1 MRPRL
6 DDELIY
12 KAALP
17 FFAKY
22 GYKKTTLEDIAS
34 ALDMSNTNLYSYARS
49 KRDLYQCCVDY
60 AIDQWQEFV
69 RQQTRD
75 IEDPKEKLVTT
86 WRSAVGYIIG
96 NEEMMALLK
105 NDPTIFP
112 MFPNVDPI
120 EEYNDWSVQYVKEI
134 LEEGI
139 EKGVF
144 RATINVTSPP
154 PCSLAGTSTSSS
166 VPSKWRSWT
175 RPSSRR
181 PCPPSASSSSTA
193 CWSFPRKV
201 CKSPQQIRKTASQD
215 ARRSL
220 FVCIAFYGA
229 FYRMYSRYRPTFG
242 MRSRSQHSSR
252 LRQNGTIIAT
262 RYVRNAEVV
271 YQYMTRTQ
279 TRVIGK
285 CVRYI
290 AKL

>member
-144 RATINVTSPP
+144 RATINVDIAATM
-154 PCSLAGTSTSSS
+154 LFGWYKYLIVSS
-166 VPSKWRSWT
+166 VEMEELDET
-175 RPSSRR
+175 FIEETL
-181 PCPPSASSSSTA
+181 STLG
-193 CWSFPRKV
+193 
-201 CKSPQQIRKTASQD
+201 II
-215 ARRSL
+215 L
-220 FVCIAFYGA
+220 FDG
-229 FYRMYSRYRPTFG
+229 
-242 MRSRSQHSSR
+242 
-252 LRQNGTIIAT
+252 LL
-262 RYVRNAEVV
+262 VV
-271 YQYMTRTQ
+271 PEEG
-279 TRVIGK
+279 V
-285 CVRYI
+285 
-290 AKL
+290 

>member
-134 LEEGI
+134 REEDNAKGVLRATLNADIGATMLSGWYKYLIVTSVEMEELDETLIEETLSTLGIIRFDGLLVVPEEG
-139 EKGVF
+139 V
-144 RATINVTSPP
+144 
-154 PCSLAGTSTSSS
+154 
-166 VPSKWRSWT
+166 
-175 RPSSRR
+175 
-181 PCPPSASSSSTA
+181 
-193 CWSFPRKV
+193 
-201 CKSPQQIRKTASQD
+201 
-215 ARRSL
+215 
-220 FVCIAFYGA
+220 
-229 FYRMYSRYRPTFG
+229 
-242 MRSRSQHSSR
+242 
-252 LRQNGTIIAT
+252 
-262 RYVRNAEVV
+262 
-271 YQYMTRTQ
+271 
-279 TRVIGK
+279 
-285 CVRYI
+285 
-290 AKL
+290 

>member
-139 EKGVF
+139 EKGAF
-144 RATINVTSPP
+144 RATINVDIAATM
-154 PCSLAGTSTSSS
+154 LFGWYKYLIVSS
-166 VPSKWRSWT
+166 VEMEELDET
-175 RPSSRR
+175 LIEETM
-181 PCPPSASSSSTA
+181 STLG
-193 CWSFPRKV
+193 
-201 CKSPQQIRKTASQD
+201 II
-215 ARRSL
+215 L
-220 FVCIAFYGA
+220 FDGLLIVPEEG
-229 FYRMYSRYRPTFG
+229 
-242 MRSRSQHSSR
+242 
-252 LRQNGTIIAT
+252 
-262 RYVRNAEVV
+262 V
-271 YQYMTRTQ
+271 
-279 TRVIGK
+279 
-285 CVRYI
+285 
-290 AKL
+290 

>member
-22 GYKKTTLEDIAS
+22 GYKKTTLEDIAT

-69 RQQTRD
+69 RRQTRD

-86 WRSAVGYIIG
+86 WRSAVGYIIN

-144 RATINVTSPP
+144 RATINVDIAATM
-154 PCSLAGTSTSSS
+154 LFGWYKYLIVSS
-166 VPSKWRSWT
+166 VEMEELDET
-175 RPSSRR
+175 LIEETL
-181 PCPPSASSSSTA
+181 STLG
-193 CWSFPRKV
+193 
-201 CKSPQQIRKTASQD
+201 II
-215 ARRSL
+215 L
-220 FVCIAFYGA
+220 FDG
-229 FYRMYSRYRPTFG
+229 
-242 MRSRSQHSSR
+242 
-252 LRQNGTIIAT
+252 LL
-262 RYVRNAEVV
+262 VV
-271 YQYMTRTQ
+271 PEEG
-279 TRVIGK
+279 V
-285 CVRYI
+285 
-290 AKL
+290 

>member
-22 GYKKTTLEDIAS
+22 GYKKTTLADIAS

-144 RATINVTSPP
+144 RATINVDIAATM
-154 PCSLAGTSTSSS
+154 LFGWYKYLIVSS
-166 VPSKWRSWT
+166 VEMEELDEDLINET
-175 RPSSRR
+175 M
-181 PCPPSASSSSTA
+181 STLG
-193 CWSFPRKV
+193 
-201 CKSPQQIRKTASQD
+201 II
-215 ARRSL
+215 L
-220 FVCIAFYGA
+220 FDG
-229 FYRMYSRYRPTFG
+229 
-242 MRSRSQHSSR
+242 
-252 LRQNGTIIAT
+252 LL
-262 RYVRNAEVV
+262 VV
-271 YQYMTRTQ
+271 PEEG
-279 TRVIGK
+279 V
-285 CVRYI
+285 
-290 AKL
+290 

>member
-144 RATINVTSPP
+144 RATINVDIAATM
-154 PCSLAGTSTSSS
+154 LFGWYKYLIVSS
-166 VPSKWRSWT
+166 VEMEALDET
-175 RPSSRR
+175 LIEETL
-181 PCPPSASSSSTA
+181 STLG
-193 CWSFPRKV
+193 
-201 CKSPQQIRKTASQD
+201 II
-215 ARRSL
+215 L
-220 FVCIAFYGA
+220 FDG
-229 FYRMYSRYRPTFG
+229 
-242 MRSRSQHSSR
+242 
-252 LRQNGTIIAT
+252 LL
-262 RYVRNAEVV
+262 VV
-271 YQYMTRTQ
+271 PEEG
-279 TRVIGK
+279 V
-285 CVRYI
+285 
-290 AKL
+290 

>member
-1 MRPRL
+1 MRPKL
-6 DDELIY
+6 DEELIL

-22 GYKKTTLEDIAS
+22 GYKKTTLEDVAQ
-34 ALDMSNTNLYSYARS
+34 ALDMSNTNLYSYFRS

-75 IEDPKEKLVTT
+75 IEDPKEKLVTP

-144 RATINVTSPP
+144 RATINVDIAATM
-154 PCSLAGTSTSSS
+154 LFGWYKYLIVSS
-166 VPSKWRSWT
+166 VEMEELDET
-175 RPSSRR
+175 LIEETL
-181 PCPPSASSSSTA
+181 STLG
-193 CWSFPRKV
+193 
-201 CKSPQQIRKTASQD
+201 II
-215 ARRSL
+215 L
-220 FVCIAFYGA
+220 FDG
-229 FYRMYSRYRPTFG
+229 
-242 MRSRSQHSSR
+242 
-252 LRQNGTIIAT
+252 LL
-262 RYVRNAEVV
+262 VV
-271 YQYMTRTQ
+271 PEEG
-279 TRVIGK
+279 V
-285 CVRYI
+285 
-290 AKL
+290 

>member
-144 RATINVTSPP
+144 RATINVDIAATM
-154 PCSLAGTSTSSS
+154 LFGWYKYLIVSS
-166 VPSKWRSWT
+166 VEMEELDET
-175 RPSSRR
+175 LIEETL
-181 PCPPSASSSSTA
+181 STLG
-193 CWSFPRKV
+193 
-201 CKSPQQIRKTASQD
+201 II
-215 ARRSL
+215 L
-220 FVCIAFYGA
+220 FDG
-229 FYRMYSRYRPTFG
+229 
-242 MRSRSQHSSR
+242 
-252 LRQNGTIIAT
+252 LL
-262 RYVRNAEVV
+262 VV
-271 YQYMTRTQ
+271 PEEG
-279 TRVIGK
+279 V
-285 CVRYI
+285 
-290 AKL
+290 

>member
-17 FFAKY
+17 YFAKY

-60 AIDQWQEFV
+60 AIDQWQEYV
-69 RQQTRD
+69 RRQTRD

-86 WRSAVGYIIG
+86 WRSAVGYIIN

-120 EEYNDWSVQYVKEI
+120 EEYNDWAVQYVREI

-144 RATINVTSPP
+144 RANINIDIAATMLFGWYKYLIVSAVEMEELDSALIAETI
-154 PCSLAGTSTSSS
+154 STLSTILFDGLLV
-166 VPSKWRSWT
+166 VPEEG
-175 RPSSRR
+175 
-181 PCPPSASSSSTA
+181 
-193 CWSFPRKV
+193 V
-201 CKSPQQIRKTASQD
+201 
-215 ARRSL
+215 
-220 FVCIAFYGA
+220 
-229 FYRMYSRYRPTFG
+229 
-242 MRSRSQHSSR
+242 
-252 LRQNGTIIAT
+252 
-262 RYVRNAEVV
+262 
-271 YQYMTRTQ
+271 
-279 TRVIGK
+279 
-285 CVRYI
+285 
-290 AKL
+290 

>member
-144 RATINVTSPP
+144 RATINVDIAATM
-154 PCSLAGTSTSSS
+154 LFGWYKYLIVSS
-166 VPSKWRSWT
+166 VEMEELDET
-175 RPSSRR
+175 LIEETM
-181 PCPPSASSSSTA
+181 STL
-193 CWSFPRKV
+193 S
-201 CKSPQQIRKTASQD
+201 II
-215 ARRSL
+215 L
-220 FVCIAFYGA
+220 FDGLLIVPEEG
-229 FYRMYSRYRPTFG
+229 
-242 MRSRSQHSSR
+242 
-252 LRQNGTIIAT
+252 
-262 RYVRNAEVV
+262 V
-271 YQYMTRTQ
+271 
-279 TRVIGK
+279 
-285 CVRYI
+285 
-290 AKL
+290 

>member
-34 ALDMSNTNLYSYARS
+34 ALDMSNTNLYSYFRS

-144 RATINVTSPP
+144 RATINVDIAATM
-154 PCSLAGTSTSSS
+154 LFGWYKYLIVSS
-166 VPSKWRSWT
+166 VEMEELDET
-175 RPSSRR
+175 LIEETM
-181 PCPPSASSSSTA
+181 STLG
-193 CWSFPRKV
+193 
-201 CKSPQQIRKTASQD
+201 II
-215 ARRSL
+215 L
-220 FVCIAFYGA
+220 FDG
-229 FYRMYSRYRPTFG
+229 
-242 MRSRSQHSSR
+242 
-252 LRQNGTIIAT
+252 LL
-262 RYVRNAEVV
+262 VV
-271 YQYMTRTQ
+271 PEEG
-279 TRVIGK
+279 V
-285 CVRYI
+285 
-290 AKL
+290 

>member
-12 KAALP
+12 TAALP

-144 RATINVTSPP
+144 RATINVDIAATM
-154 PCSLAGTSTSSS
+154 LFGWYKYLIVSS
-166 VPSKWRSWT
+166 VEMEELDET
-175 RPSSRR
+175 LIEETL
-181 PCPPSASSSSTA
+181 STLG
-193 CWSFPRKV
+193 
-201 CKSPQQIRKTASQD
+201 II
-215 ARRSL
+215 L
-220 FVCIAFYGA
+220 FDG
-229 FYRMYSRYRPTFG
+229 
-242 MRSRSQHSSR
+242 
-252 LRQNGTIIAT
+252 LL
-262 RYVRNAEVV
+262 VV
-271 YQYMTRTQ
+271 PEEG
-279 TRVIGK
+279 V
-285 CVRYI
+285 
-290 AKL
+290 

>member
-17 FFAKY
+17 YFAKY

-69 RQQTRD
+69 RRQTRD

-86 WRSAVGYIIG
+86 WRSAVGYIIN

-144 RATINVTSPP
+144 RGTINVDIAATM
-154 PCSLAGTSTSSS
+154 LFGWYKYLIVSS
-166 VPSKWRSWT
+166 VEMEELDEELINET
-175 RPSSRR
+175 M
-181 PCPPSASSSSTA
+181 STLG
-193 CWSFPRKV
+193 
-201 CKSPQQIRKTASQD
+201 II
-215 ARRSL
+215 L
-220 FVCIAFYGA
+220 FDGLLIVPEEG
-229 FYRMYSRYRPTFG
+229 
-242 MRSRSQHSSR
+242 
-252 LRQNGTIIAT
+252 
-262 RYVRNAEVV
+262 V
-271 YQYMTRTQ
+271 
-279 TRVIGK
+279 
-285 CVRYI
+285 
-290 AKL
+290 

>member
-49 KRDLYQCCVDY
+49 TRDLYQCCVDY
-60 AIDQWQEFV
+60 ASDQWQEFV

-144 RATINVTSPP
+144 RATINVDIAATM
-154 PCSLAGTSTSSS
+154 LFGWYKYLIVSS
-166 VPSKWRSWT
+166 VEMEELDET
-175 RPSSRR
+175 LIEETL
-181 PCPPSASSSSTA
+181 STLG
-193 CWSFPRKV
+193 
-201 CKSPQQIRKTASQD
+201 II
-215 ARRSL
+215 L
-220 FVCIAFYGA
+220 FDG
-229 FYRMYSRYRPTFG
+229 
-242 MRSRSQHSSR
+242 
-252 LRQNGTIIAT
+252 LL
-262 RYVRNAEVV
+262 VV
-271 YQYMTRTQ
+271 PEEG
-279 TRVIGK
+279 V
-285 CVRYI
+285 
-290 AKL
+290 

>member
-69 RQQTRD
+69 RRQTRD

-86 WRSAVGYIIG
+86 WRSAVGYIIN
-96 NEEMMALLK
+96 NEDMMALLK

-144 RATINVTSPP
+144 RGTINVDIAATM
-154 PCSLAGTSTSSS
+154 LFGWYKYLIVSS
-166 VPSKWRSWT
+166 VEMEELDEELINET
-175 RPSSRR
+175 M
-181 PCPPSASSSSTA
+181 STLA
-193 CWSFPRKV
+193 
-201 CKSPQQIRKTASQD
+201 II
-215 ARRSL
+215 L
-220 FVCIAFYGA
+220 FDG
-229 FYRMYSRYRPTFG
+229 
-242 MRSRSQHSSR
+242 
-252 LRQNGTIIAT
+252 LL
-262 RYVRNAEVV
+262 VV
-271 YQYMTRTQ
+271 PEEG
-279 TRVIGK
+279 V
-285 CVRYI
+285 
-290 AKL
+290 

>member
-86 WRSAVGYIIG
+86 WRSAVSYIIG

-144 RATINVTSPP
+144 RATINVDIAATM
-154 PCSLAGTSTSSS
+154 LFGWYKYLIVSS
-166 VPSKWRSWT
+166 VEMEELDET
-175 RPSSRR
+175 LIEETM
-181 PCPPSASSSSTA
+181 STL
-193 CWSFPRKV
+193 S
-201 CKSPQQIRKTASQD
+201 II
-215 ARRSL
+215 L
-220 FVCIAFYGA
+220 FDG
-229 FYRMYSRYRPTFG
+229 
-242 MRSRSQHSSR
+242 
-252 LRQNGTIIAT
+252 LL
-262 RYVRNAEVV
+262 VV
-271 YQYMTRTQ
+271 PEEG
-279 TRVIGK
+279 V
-285 CVRYI
+285 
-290 AKL
+290 

>member
-144 RATINVTSPP
+144 RATINVDIAATM
-154 PCSLAGTSTSSS
+154 LFGWYKYLIVSS
-166 VPSKWRSWT
+166 VEMEELDET
-175 RPSSRR
+175 LIEETM
-181 PCPPSASSSSTA
+181 STLG
-193 CWSFPRKV
+193 
-201 CKSPQQIRKTASQD
+201 II
-215 ARRSL
+215 L
-220 FVCIAFYGA
+220 FDGLLIVPEEG
-229 FYRMYSRYRPTFG
+229 
-242 MRSRSQHSSR
+242 
-252 LRQNGTIIAT
+252 
-262 RYVRNAEVV
+262 V
-271 YQYMTRTQ
+271 
-279 TRVIGK
+279 
-285 CVRYI
+285 
-290 AKL
+290 

>member
-144 RATINVTSPP
+144 RATINVDIAATM
-154 PCSLAGTSTSSS
+154 LFGWYKYLIVSS
-166 VPSKWRSWT
+166 VEMEELDET
-175 RPSSRR
+175 LIEETM
-181 PCPPSASSSSTA
+181 STL
-193 CWSFPRKV
+193 S
-201 CKSPQQIRKTASQD
+201 II
-215 ARRSL
+215 L
-220 FVCIAFYGA
+220 FDG
-229 FYRMYSRYRPTFG
+229 
-242 MRSRSQHSSR
+242 
-252 LRQNGTIIAT
+252 LL
-262 RYVRNAEVV
+262 
-271 YQYMTRTQ
+271 
-279 TRVIGK
+279 VIPEEG
-285 CVRYI
+285 V
-290 AKL
+290 

>member
-22 GYKKTTLEDIAS
+22 GHKKTTLEDIAS

-144 RATINVTSPP
+144 RATINVDIAATM
-154 PCSLAGTSTSSS
+154 LFGWYKYLIVSS
-166 VPSKWRSWT
+166 VEMEELDET
-175 RPSSRR
+175 LIEETL
-181 PCPPSASSSSTA
+181 STLG
-193 CWSFPRKV
+193 
-201 CKSPQQIRKTASQD
+201 II
-215 ARRSL
+215 L
-220 FVCIAFYGA
+220 FDG
-229 FYRMYSRYRPTFG
+229 
-242 MRSRSQHSSR
+242 
-252 LRQNGTIIAT
+252 LL
-262 RYVRNAEVV
+262 VV
-271 YQYMTRTQ
+271 PEEG
-279 TRVIGK
+279 V
-285 CVRYI
+285 
-290 AKL
+290 